1 MAVSA
6 PILTGSAAWRFVWGV
21 AIVIFPVGG
30 AIAAEKAV
38 PTLDLSKL
46 PAAASEAVDY
56 AKDIQPLLSKH
67 CYSCHG
73 AEKQKSG
80 LRLDRKADAL
90 AGGDAGKVILP
101 GKSAESTLVHNVA
114 GLDPEMI
121 MPPEDERLPA
131 SDIAKLRAWID
142 GGAVWPDDA
151 DAAASRVSN
160 HWAFKAP
167 KLPPIPQLTN
177 SKGMRNPIDAF
188 VRARLEKEK
197 VTPAPEAD
205 RVTLIRRLTL
215 DLLGLP
221 PTPHE
226 VASFVGDSRA
236 DAYERLVDRL
246 LESSHFGERWGR
258 RWLDLARYADSDGY
272 EKDNPRPYAYLFRDW
287 VIDAINRDV
296 PFDQFTVEQL
306 AGDLLPDASEAQTI
320 ATGFHRQTLT
330 NREGGVDKE
339 EFRSKAIVDRV
350 STTGSAWMGLTVG
363 CAECHTHKFD
373 PITQREFYQLYAF
386 FNNASE
392 KDIPAPRPNELAE
405 YAAAMTQWESKQ
417 AELEPAMQARI
428 AGVDGEKLRTWTDS
442 LTVPA
447 SRWTVLKPT
456 RVVMAVGDG
465 ETVLTPARDNTI
477 APRLRETSKG
487 RFVVES
493 MPKAKR
499 ITGFRV
505 DALEELGKSIGRGE
519 NGNFA
524 LSEFSVTVQTGMG
537 ESRKLELASARADF
551 EATDGDAARA
561 IDGKVET
568 VWSIAPQ
575 TNVPHVIVFELK
587 EPLDCTDE
595 TKVIFELEKSSVGVM
610 NKFRIGYSTSEL
622 PLQASALPDGLI
634 AILRAPREKRTAKQ
648 DADLARYFVEQFDE
662 EGRKLKVSLAAH
674 ASANPKYPETTAAI
688 LVVEERKTNVHIRG
702 DFLRKGDEVQ
712 PGTLSV
718 LHAFKA
724 RGDKP
729 DRLDLAQWLIDPA
742 NPLTA
747 RVAVNHVWKDLFGR
761 ALVTS
766 VDDFGTRGDTPSHPE
781 LLDWLAIT
789 FSSQRSESSA
799 QPSAIAQQGGL
810 RWSRKALIKLIVSS
824 ATYRQ
829 ASTIR
834 PELAERDPNNIL
846 LARQNRFR
854 LEAET
859 VRDLYL
865 ATSGLLNPAIG
876 GASIRPQLPADIAA
890 LGYANS
896 VKWQESKGGQ
906 QYRRGMYIFFQ
917 RTVPYPMLMTFDAPD
932 SNTSCARRERS
943 NTPLQALT
951 LLNDPVFF
959 ECAQAL
965 GKKVAPMTATTDE
978 RIRSIFV
985 TCLAR
990 QPNDAELGRLRAFH
1004 ARQLELMQKSTGS
1017 AARIA
1022 GESDAANVDEK
1033 AAFAALARVIMNL
1046 DEFVTRD

>member
-1 MAVSA
+1 MAESA
-6 PILTGSAAWRFVWGV
+6 PVLTDRIALRFAWAFVCACWAAGSAL
-21 AIVIFPVGG
+21 
-30 AIAAEKAV
+30 AAEKA
-38 PTLDLSKL
+38 PASLDLSKL
-46 PAAASEAVDY
+46 PAATAGVVDY
-56 AKDIQPLLSKH
+56 AKDIQPLLAKH

-90 AGGDAGKVILP
+90 AGGDTGKVILP
-101 GKSAESTLVHNVA
+101 GKSAESILIHNVA

-121 MPPEDERLPA
+121 MPPEDERLSA
-131 SDIAKLRAWID
+131 AEIATLRAWID
-142 GGAVWPDDA
+142 GGAIWPDD
-151 DAAASRVSN
+151 DAVAANRVTN

-167 KLPPIPQLTN
+167 KLPAIPPLRN
-177 SKGMRNPIDAF
+177 AKGVRNPIDAF
-188 VRARLEKEK
+188 VRARLEKEN

-205 RVTLIRRLTL
+205 RVTLIRRLSL

-221 PTPHE
+221 PTAQD
-226 VASFVGDSRA
+226 VASFLDDVRP
-236 DAYERLVDRL
+236 DAYEKLVDRL
-246 LESSHFGERWGR
+246 LALPHFGERWGR

-272 EKDNPRPYAYLFRDW
+272 EKDSPRPYAYLFRDW
-287 VIDAINRDV
+287 VIDAINRDL
-296 PFDQFTVEQL
+296 PFDQFTIEQL
-306 AGDLLPDASEAQTI
+306 AGDLLPDATDQQKI

-339 EFRSKAIVDRV
+339 EFRSKATVDRV

-392 KDIPAPRPNELAE
+392 KDIPAPRPSELAD
-405 YAAAMTQWESKQ
+405 YAAAMKTWEAKQ

-428 AGVDGEKLRTWTDS
+428 ASLDREKLQDWTHT

-447 SRWTVLKPT
+447 SRWTVLKPA
-456 RVVMAVGDG
+456 RVVIAVGDG

-477 APRLRETSKG
+477 SPRLRDTTKG
-487 RFVVES
+487 RFVVETT
-493 MPKAKR
+493 PKAKR

-505 DALEELGKSIGRGE
+505 DALEELGKPIGRGE
-519 NGNFA
+519 DGNFA

-537 ESRKLELASARADF
+537 ESRKLEIAAARADF
-551 EATDGDAARA
+551 EATDGAAALA
-561 IDGKVET
+561 IDGRSET
-568 VWSIAPQ
+568 GWSVASR
-575 TNVPHVIVFELK
+575 TGVPHVIVFELK
-587 EPLDCTDE
+587 EPIDCADD
-595 TKVIFELEKSSVGVM
+595 TKVIFELDQSAVGVM
-610 NKFRIGYSTSEL
+610 NKFRIGFSTSDL
-622 PLQASALPDGLI
+622 PLQASTLPDALI

-648 DADLARYFVEQFDE
+648 EGELERYFIEQFDE
-662 EGRKLKVSLAAH
+662 EGRKLRVALAAH
-674 ASANPKYPETTAAI
+674 AAAKPKYPETTAAI
-688 LVVEERKTNVHIRG
+688 LTAEERKTNVHIRG
-702 DFLRKGDEVQ
+702 DFLRKGDEVH

-718 LHAFKA
+718 LHAFRP
-724 RGDKP
+724 RGEKP
-729 DRLDLAQWLIDPA
+729 DRLDLARWILDPA

-781 LLDWLAIT
+781 LLDWMAIT
-789 FSSQRSESSA
+789 FSAQRSA
-799 QPSAIAQQGGL
+799 AGDQLGL
-810 RWSRKALIKLIVSS
+810 GWSRKALIKLIVTS

-829 ASTIR
+829 ASMVR
-834 PELAERDPNNIL
+834 PELAERDPNNVL

-876 GASIRPQLPADIAA
+876 GPSIRPQLPADIAA

-896 VKWQESKGGQ
+896 VKWQESKGGE
-906 QYRRGMYIFFQ
+906 QYRRGLYIFFQ

-965 GKKVAPMTATTDE
+965 GKRVAQTPETTNA
-978 RIRSIFV
+978 RIRNVFV

-990 QPNDAELGRLRAFH
+990 QPNDEELSRLRAFQ
-1004 ARQLELMQKSTGS
+1004 ARQLELMRQSAGS

>member
-1 MAVSA
+1 MAA
-6 PILTGSAAWRFVWGV
+6 PVPTAPVRFQLGWSFIAVLVV
-21 AIVIFPVGG
+21 AGG
-30 AIAAEKAV
+30 LLAAEKA
-38 PTLDLSKL
+38 PSTLDLSKL
-46 PAAASEAVDY
+46 PAVATEPVDY

-80 LRLDRKADAL
+80 LRLDRKAEAL

-101 GKSAESTLVHNVA
+101 GKSAESSLIHNVA

-121 MPPEDERLPA
+121 MPPEDERLSA

-142 GGAVWPDDA
+142 GGAIWPDDA

-167 KLPPIPQLTN
+167 KLPSIPSLAN
-177 SKGMRNPIDAF
+177 PKGVRNPIDAF

-205 RVTLIRRLTL
+205 RVTLIRRLNL

-221 PTPHE
+221 PAPHE
-226 VASFVGDSRA
+226 VAAFVADSRP
-236 DAYERLVDRL
+236 DAYEQLVDRL
-246 LESSHFGERWGR
+246 LASPHFGERWGR

-272 EKDNPRPYAYLFRDW
+272 EKDSPRPYAYLFRDW
-287 VIDAINRDV
+287 VIDAINRDL
-296 PFDQFTVEQL
+296 PFDQFTIEQL
-306 AGDLLPDASEAQTI
+306 AGDLLPGATEAQKI

-339 EFRSKAIVDRV
+339 EFRTKATVDRV

-392 KDIPAPRPNELAE
+392 KDIPAPRPSELADHV
-405 YAAAMTQWESKQ
+405 AAMAKWESKQ

-428 AGVDGEKLRTWTDS
+428 AGVDGEKLRAWTDS

-477 APRLRETSKG
+477 APRLRDTAKG
-487 RFVVES
+487 RVVVET

-499 ITGFRV
+499 VTGFRV
-505 DALEELGKSIGRGE
+505 DALEELGKAIGRGE

-524 LSEFSVTVQTGMG
+524 LSEFSVTVQVGMG
-537 ESRKLELASARADF
+537 ESRKLELAAARADF
-551 EATDGDAARA
+551 EADGGGAARA

-568 VWSIAPQ
+568 AWSIAPQ

-610 NKFRIGYSTSEL
+610 NKFRIGYSTSEV
-622 PLQASALPDGLI
+622 PLQASTLPDALI
-634 AILRAPREKRTAKQ
+634 AILRAPQEKRTAKQ
-648 DADLARYFVEQFDE
+648 ATELARYYVEQFDE

-674 ASANPKYPETTAAI
+674 AAAKPKYPETTAAI
-688 LVVEERKTNVHIRG
+688 LEAEERKTNVHIRG

-724 RGDKP
+724 RGEKP

-781 LLDWLAIT
+781 LLDWLALT
-789 FSSQRSESSA
+789 FSAQRPA
-799 QPSAIAQQGGL
+799 VGDQPGL
-810 RWSRKALIKLIVSS
+810 GWSRKALIKLIVTS

-829 ASTIR
+829 ESKVR
-834 PELAERDPNNIL
+834 PDLAERDPNNVL

-876 GASIRPQLPADIAA
+876 GPSIRPQLPADIAA

-906 QYRRGMYIFFQ
+906 QYRRGLYIFFQ

-965 GKKVAPMTATTDE
+965 GKKVAQAPETTDE
-978 RIRSIFV
+978 RIRRVFA

-990 QPNDAELGRLRAFH
+990 QPSGAELGRLRAFH
-1004 ARQLELMQKSTGS
+1004 ARQLELMQKSSGS